1 MPFFLQEMLSSAPH
15 PTPLRQAPKAP
26 CCSEPACGSRP
37 LESDPRLGLGTDRA
51 ERGGSRQG
59 ARPGCPAP
67 GAACRGGGVVLA
79 ASPSPLLPYPQT
91 VHPSSRRPAPHPPRR
106 RLPRRLPA
114 LAQSRPGSQRASGA
128 LWDGTRRKR
137 RRRRQRQHLGL
148 LPRLPRAIPEESRGS
163 RSGEEASDEDPG
175 GCAPVSLPR
184 RRRRLQVSGARSPR
198 GPAWPRSPEAQTDRR
213 TDRQSLGTHA
223 RGRAQRPAPRPVR
236 PRAAPPAGR
245 PLPPRAPGS
254 RPLGAEGEG
263 GWRCGTPS
271 RGQLGRPG
279 RASSASSLSPAQRAA
294 ATPQRPVGA
303 LCPAAG
309 RPDLASTD
317 PRKARLV
324 ERGSGAIAVQL
335 ASGSIPTPRL
345 GRLVF

>member
-67 GAACRGGGVVLA
+67 GAACRGGAVLA
-79 ASPSPLLPYPQT
+79 ASPSPLLPHPQT

-223 RGRAQRPAPRPVR
+223 RGRAQRPAPWPMR

-254 RPLGAEGEG
+254 RPRGVEGEREG
-263 GWRCGTPS
+263 G
-271 RGQLGRPG
+271 
-279 RASSASSLSPAQRAA
+279 AA
-294 ATPQRPVGA
+294 GPPRSGPVGPPWPGELRELPEPGA
-303 LCPAAG
+303 ARGSHPAA
-309 RPDLASTD
+309 
-317 PRKARLV
+317 PRGGAVPR
-324 ERGSGAIAVQL
+324 RGAAQTWPP
-335 ASGSIPTPRL
+335 PTP
-345 GRLVF
+345 GK